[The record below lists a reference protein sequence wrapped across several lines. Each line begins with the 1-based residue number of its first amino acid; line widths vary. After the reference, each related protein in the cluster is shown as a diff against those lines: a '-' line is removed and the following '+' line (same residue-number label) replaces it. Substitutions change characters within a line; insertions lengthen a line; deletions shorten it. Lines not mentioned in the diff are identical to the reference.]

1 MSHSLRRIARPFR
14 KQSVR
19 ADQRAAVVLA
29 EGLFWSVVGEFTTP
43 APGRTPAFIASD
55 IALVFEDGHV
65 SSSMVDNLAAEFV
78 AHLELLASY
87 SLDSREAA

>member
-1 MSHSLRRIARPFR
+1 MQHLKRIPRTFR
-14 KQSVR
+14 KQAVR
-19 ADQRAAVVLA
+19 ADQRTAVVLS

-43 APGRTPAFIASD
+43 APGLTPAFIASD
-55 IALVFEDGHV
+55 IALVFEDGNV
-65 SSSMVDNLAAEFV
+65 SSSLIDSLAAEFI